1 MAGAAAMPEEDLV
14 RLYLNDVGRHPL
26 LTKADEGVLG
36 RLVQAG
42 LLARAEID
50 AGEYTRAR
58 RRELQKVIA
67 AGDVATQTFVQSNLR
82 LVVSIAKKYRS
93 SVDQM
98 DLLDLIQE
106 GNLGL
111 LHAVEKFDPDKGFKF
126 FTYATWWI
134 RQAIQRGIASND
146 RTVRLP
152 VHAVDQIKLVNR
164 ARSDLSSSLGRAPT
178 IDEVAEAV
186 GMAAAR
192 VRETADWSRLPM
204 SLDEPISDEGEDTR
218 GDFIKDAD
226 AEDPVEAAV
235 AASMGEDVDRA
246 LCALHER
253 EREIVRLRYGLAG
266 GEPLTLEQVGVHFGL
281 TRERIRQIEVKALAK
296 LRHPS
301 QMEQLAALALV

>member
-42 LLARAEID
+42 LCARAELD
-50 AGEYTRAR
+50 VGEFTRAR

-126 FTYATWWI
+126 STYATWWI
-134 RQAIQRGIASND
+134 RQAIQRGIASGD

-152 VHAVDQIKLVNR
+152 VHAVDQVKLVNR
-164 ARSDLSSSLGRAPT
+164 TRSDLATSLGRTPT
-178 IDEVAEAV
+178 PEEVADAV
-186 GMAAAR
+186 GMPVEK
-192 VRETADWSRLPM
+192 VRETGDWARTPISI
-204 SLDEPISDEGEDTR
+204 DEPITDDGDDRR
-218 GDFIKDAD
+218 GDFIADGDAI
-226 AEDPVEAAV
+226 DPMEAAV
-235 AASMGEDVDRA
+235 SSAASADVDRA
-246 LCALHER
+246 LDVLDDR
-253 EREIVRLRYGLAG
+253 ERADLRRCQPGTSFEGPCVLDLPSDAG
-266 GEPLTLEQVGVHFGL
+266 WARASSLRCSRRGPRQASLTPA
-281 TRERIRQIEVKALAK
+281 RR
-296 LRHPS
+296 
-301 QMEQLAALALV
+301 

>member
-42 LLARAEID
+42 LIARAEMD
-50 AGEYTRAR
+50 CTEPSRAR
-58 RRELQKVIA
+58 RRELLKVIA
-67 AGDVATQTFVQSNLR
+67 EGDVATQTFVQSNLR

-126 FTYATWWI
+126 STYATWWI
-134 RQAIQRGIASND
+134 RQAIQRGIASGD

-152 VHAVDQIKLVNR
+152 VHAVDQVKLVNR
-164 ARSDLSSSLGRAPT
+164 TRSDLATSLGRTPT
-178 IDEVAEAV
+178 AEEVADAI
-186 GMAAAR
+186 GMPVDK
-192 VRETADWSRLPM
+192 VRETGDWARTPISI
-204 SLDEPISDEGEDTR
+204 DEPITDDGDDRR
-218 GDFIKDAD
+218 GDFIADGDAV
-226 AEDPVEAAV
+226 DPMEAALSA
-235 AASMGEDVDRA
+235 AASADVDKA
-246 LCALHER
+246 LDVLD
-253 EREIVRLRYGLAG
+253 
-266 GEPLTLEQVGVHFGL
+266 PLTLEQVGVAFSL
-281 TRERIRQIEVKALAK
+281 TRERIRQIEVKALSK

-301 QMEQLAALALV
+301 QAERFMSLALP

>member
-42 LLARAEID
+42 LTARAERD
-50 AGEYTRAR
+50 TGDHTRAR

-67 AGDVATQTFVQSNLR
+67 EGDVATQTFVQSNLR

-126 FTYATWWI
+126 STYATWWI
-134 RQAIQRGIASND
+134 RQAIQRGIASGD

-152 VHAVDQIKLVNR
+152 VHAVDQVKLVNR
-164 ARSDLSSSLGRAPT
+164 TRSDLATSLGRTPT
-178 IDEVAEAV
+178 PEEVADAV
-186 GMAAAR
+186 GMPVEK
-192 VRETADWSRLPM
+192 VRETGDWARTPALGARLSPGHWWTGGTVL
-204 SLDEPISDEGEDTR
+204 SIRGRRPREFPRPGTR
-218 GDFIKDAD
+218 RRGRT
-226 AEDPVEAAV
+226 P
-235 AASMGEDVDRA
+235 RP
-246 LCALHER
+246 L
-253 EREIVRLRYGLAG
+253 VRSPPWRPG
-266 GEPLTLEQVGVHFGL
+266 
-281 TRERIRQIEVKALAK
+281 R
-296 LRHPS
+296 
-301 QMEQLAALALV
+301 